1 MQTPRWKTNSST
13 EIYLC
18 LFSSS
23 SMNGMKTNQ
32 AKSLVRVGI
41 AHSNGCQWALSTSM
55 PAMHDKHLHSKLSQ
69 VNGKTILRLSIYS
82 PQFQFFFLVLFFF
95 NLHLQFEYFRLCH
108 SEYLVQLSNYTRSCI
123 ICLVIVIAST
133 SRSHVTYTSTHS
145 VHIDM
150 ALRCRWR
157 VRCDDVAYRFIFQ
170 HANPTI
176 EYAFRVE
183 MHADLNGAVG
193 GCIEWP
199 FEEWPIMAFVMMLG
213 CLVHRPCMNDFVTMY
228 DGTGHRCTASCARC
242 SCCCDRCCH
251 RCWPFGGRR
260 WWRGCRQQRWWWW
273 CAETRFHCR
282 RCNENESKYIKLN
295 FELYVA
301 HITAILCMINMN
313 FLIVFHH

>member
-1 MQTPRWKTNSST
+1 MKNQQQHRNLFVFVQFFVDEWNENKSSEKPRTRWHCAFKWLSMSIEHEHASNAWQTFTQQIISGKWKNNIETL
-13 EIYLC
+13 YL
-18 LFSSS
+18 F
-23 SMNGMKTNQ
+23 
-32 AKSLVRVGI
+32 A
-41 AHSNGCQWALSTSM
+41 
-55 PAMHDKHLHSKLSQ
+55 
-69 VNGKTILRLSIYS
+69 SI
-82 PQFQFFFLVLFFF
+82 PVFFFLVLFFF